1 MILCINIDLE
11 PVKVDIK
18 RTQTKNKTVQKHS
31 NDKIQFTFFCLP
43 NGRWMNGPKTVTH
56 WEHMGAHLRGV
67 FL

>member
-18 RTQTKNKTVQKHS
+18 RAQTKNKTVQKHS

-43 NGRWMNGPKTVTH
+43 NGRWMNGFFSISPKLSHTGST
-56 WEHMGAHLRGV
+56 WEHI
-67 FL
+67 